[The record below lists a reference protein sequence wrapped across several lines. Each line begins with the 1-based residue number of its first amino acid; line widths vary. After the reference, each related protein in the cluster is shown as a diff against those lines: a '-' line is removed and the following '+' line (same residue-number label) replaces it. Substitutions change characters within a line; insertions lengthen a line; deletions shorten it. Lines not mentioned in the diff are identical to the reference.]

1 MSSDAVASNL
11 YTQGIAAFVSG
22 LRFEQIPREVIE
34 RIKLLILDSL
44 GCAIY
49 SVDLEW
55 SRILLSTLRQLDNST
70 ALRFID

>member
-44 GCAIY
+44 G
-49 SVDLEW
+49 
-55 SRILLSTLRQLDNST
+55 LSL
-70 ALRFID
+70 IHI